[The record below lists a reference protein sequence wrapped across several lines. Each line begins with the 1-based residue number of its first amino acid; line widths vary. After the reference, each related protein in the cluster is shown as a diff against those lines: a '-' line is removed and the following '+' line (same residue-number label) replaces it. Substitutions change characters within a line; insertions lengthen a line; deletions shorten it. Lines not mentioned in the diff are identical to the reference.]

1 MTAFVKALGILLNSI
16 HYWSILWVYWGCVR
30 RRVMNRTPNVRECL
44 HSFNDKQVKKRIIHL
59 SSLSSL
65 RKACQN
71 SLHINTS
78 RQKCQFKKIE
88 IVVWNDADLRPFDE
102 GLGLI
107 RQCKRYCDWSKVIV
121 LCQFTNQLMFTKP
134 FFDQLF
140 CKWNYCVHLHQPS
153 LLSTSSRSAG

>member
-16 HYWSILWVYWGCVR
+16 YYWSILWVYWGCVR
-30 RRVMNRTPNVRECL
+30 RWVINRKPNVRERL

-78 RQKCQFKKIE
+78 RQKCQFKKIDRWCE
-88 IVVWNDADLRPFDE
+88 MTLTCDLFMRD
-102 GLGLI
+102 LGLI
-107 RQCKRYCDWSKVIV
+107 RQSKR
-121 LCQFTNQLMFTKP
+121 
-134 FFDQLF
+134 
-140 CKWNYCVHLHQPS
+140 
-153 LLSTSSRSAG
+153 